1 MSLAPTHQQRFD
13 RQLYLYYVGTHQ
25 HNEFKIVSKDEFNRL
40 IENHLQSK
48 KTFEYDKNSIYR
60 LADTKELCLGQYGK
74 VLGEIWR
81 EDEIESYWISAKLL
95 N

>member
-25 HNEFKIVSKDEFNRL
+25 QNDFKIVSKDEFNRL
-40 IENHLQSK
+40 IGERQQSK
-48 KTFEYDKNSIYR
+48 KTFEYDKKSIYR
-60 LADTKELCLGQYGK
+60 LADSKELCLGKYGK

-81 EDEIESYWISAKLL
+81 EDEIESYWINQNYL
-95 N
+95 